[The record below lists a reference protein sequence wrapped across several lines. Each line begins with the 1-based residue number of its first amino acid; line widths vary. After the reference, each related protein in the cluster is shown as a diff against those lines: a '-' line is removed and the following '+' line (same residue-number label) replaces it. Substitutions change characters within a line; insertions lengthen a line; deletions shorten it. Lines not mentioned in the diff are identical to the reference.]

1 MVVMSAPCGF
11 AADAAAPAAAE
22 SPKPSPQA
30 LRERM
35 AALDREIEAAGK
47 EADAAQ
53 LALMRAQKKSADL
66 ASSTQGVPDEAA
78 AIARRIG
85 ELNVELQKLKS
96 DYQKALAKNPEVQA
110 AREASD
116 SAAKRMR
123 DLRLKGRSLRAER
136 EAVEQ
141 QLKSIEGG
149 AAPN

>member
-11 AADAAAPAAAE
+11 AADAAAPVAAE

-85 ELNVELQKLKS
+85 ELNAELQKLKS